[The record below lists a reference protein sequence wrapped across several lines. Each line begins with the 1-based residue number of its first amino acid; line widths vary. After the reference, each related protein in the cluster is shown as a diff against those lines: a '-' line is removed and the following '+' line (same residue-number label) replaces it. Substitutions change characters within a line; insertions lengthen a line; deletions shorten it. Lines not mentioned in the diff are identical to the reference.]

1 MEHREA
7 LSPAS
12 SARSPTID
20 GGQYGIGESSTLF
33 DSNNRQPPT
42 VQPHSQPE
50 TGSASLEQSC
60 NDNAQEQTTSDPHD
74 GVIRRYFSEV
84 LAPLHIP
91 SSTRTRTSSASQKPA
106 KKAIDYE
113 AAKCRLIANSAL
125 QREQERSFFEF
136 PTLSSDVDLDGLSS
150 PLARHLLDLYWS
162 NCHLEWILSYRPSI
176 MGSLLE
182 DGLHFNRILLN
193 ALYFS
198 GSWYSSQVELRSDA
212 ADRTSTGL
220 RFYSRICHLLTE
232 EDDTSSLS
240 TALGLLICSM
250 SLVYRGK
257 ADAAWVLS
265 GIANRMLVLDAGS
278 RAVGHIHYHNDPGSN
293 NLVKPRRPIDD
304 LEEEQR
310 KRLYLGAFSIDE
322 FLSIF
327 LGHAPTFDQDFIDT
341 IEPLLDNYEDF
352 DDWTPYADS
361 LMPNEPVDV
370 PKMNCS
376 SYAVSTGVALIEL
389 LKIWHQVM
397 YVFYGRVG
405 KQDVKVAQECR
416 ASVENKLHQ
425 WTESLPTHLRF
436 DRLAYSAR
444 PPHQISL
451 W

>member
-1 MEHREA
+1 MEHREG

-12 SARSPTID
+12 GTRSPTID
-20 GGQYGIGESSTLF
+20 GGQYAIGESSISF
-33 DSNNRQPPT
+33 ESNNRHSPT
-42 VQPHSQPE
+42 AQPHSQPE
-50 TGSASLEQSC
+50 TGTASLGQSC
-60 NDNAQEQTTSDPHD
+60 NDNAQNQTRSDPHD
-74 GVIRRYFSEV
+74 GIIRRYFSDV
-84 LAPLHIP
+84 LAPLHLT
-91 SSTRTRTSSASQKPA
+91 SSTGTRTSSASQKPA

-125 QREQERSFFEF
+125 EREQESSFFRSS
-136 PTLSSDVDLDGLSS
+136 TLSSDVDLDGLSP

-182 DGLHFNRILLN
+182 EGLHCNKILLN

-198 GSWYSSQVELRSDA
+198 GAWYSSQVELRSDA
-212 ADRTSTGL
+212 ADRTITGL

-232 EDDTSSLS
+232 EDDTPSFS
-240 TALGLLICSM
+240 TALGLLICST

-257 ADAAWVLS
+257 ADAAWILS
-265 GIANRMLVLDAGS
+265 GNANRMLVLDPRS
-278 RAVGHIHYHNDPGSN
+278 RAVGHIACHNDPGSN

-310 KRLYLGAFSIDE
+310 KRLYLGAFSIDV

-327 LGHAPTFDQDFIDT
+327 LGHAPTFDQDLIDS
-341 IEPLLDNYEDF
+341 IDPLLDNYEDF

-361 LMPNEPVDV
+361 LTPIEAVNL
-370 PKMNCS
+370 PKMNGS

-389 LKIWHQVM
+389 LKIWHQVI

-405 KQDVKVAQECR
+405 EQDVKAAQECR
-416 ASVENKLHQ
+416 ASVENKLHR

-436 DRLAYSAR
+436 DRLAYSSR